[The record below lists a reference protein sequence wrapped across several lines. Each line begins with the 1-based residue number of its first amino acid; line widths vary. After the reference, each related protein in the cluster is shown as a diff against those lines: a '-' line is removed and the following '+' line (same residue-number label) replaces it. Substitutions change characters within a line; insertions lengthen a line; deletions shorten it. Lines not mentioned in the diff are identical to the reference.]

1 MKLFIS
7 ILFLVSTLAIEASY
21 QSQHG
26 QDKFIHE
33 NFFPEK
39 KEGTFVEIGAYDG
52 TTFSNTYFFEKEL
65 KWKGLCIE
73 PNPQAFNRLKNARNA
88 ICVQGC
94 ISEKPG
100 TVKFIQLSGYC
111 EMLSGIQN
119 KYDPEHVKRIDSELA
134 SHGGAKT
141 EIEVAALTLN
151 SLVLEHGIG
160 RIDYLSID
168 TEGGEW
174 DILNSIDFNALDI
187 DVISVENNYGDQKI
201 KQFLLSK
208 GYAFIQKLDCD
219 EIYKKKRVEQ
229 VKLQN
234 RPSIAFIQQFLP
246 ENPVIVEAGAHV
258 GSDTSVMS
266 KRWPQGTIYAFEPS
280 PSVFKELKKK
290 CRKRKNVKTF
300 QLALGKEQGVA
311 KFYPSQATNEGNG
324 SGPHDAQ
331 GSLLPPSKK
340 EWVWPS
346 IGFGKAISV
355 KQTTL
360 DSWAKKEG
368 IKKIDF
374 LWLDMQGSELSMLK
388 ASPEILKTVQVIQT
402 EVSKRSFYEGSAV
415 AQEMQAWLEGQG
427 FTLIYMTTDEHGDAL
442 FVRS

>member
-7 ILFLVSTLAIEASY
+7 ILFLLSSVAIEASY

-26 QDKFIHE
+26 QDRFIHE

-52 TTFSNTYFFEKEL
+52 TTFSNTYFFEKKL
-65 KWKGLCIE
+65 GWKGLCIE
-73 PNPQAFNRLKNARNA
+73 PNPQAFNRLKNNRDA

-100 TVKFIQLSGYC
+100 TVKFLQLSGYC

-119 KYDPEHVKRIDSELA
+119 KYDPEHVKRIDTELA

-141 EIEVAALTLN
+141 EIEVPAFTLN
-151 SLVLEHGIG
+151 ALALKHGIG

-174 DILNSIDFNALDI
+174 DILNSIDCTTLDI

-201 KQFLLSK
+201 KEFLFSK
-208 GYAFIQKLDCD
+208 GYAFIQTLDCD
-219 EIYKKKRVEQ
+219 EIYKKKRFETFTSRQ
-229 VKLQN
+229 
-234 RPSIAFIQQFLP
+234 RPSLAFIQQFLP
-246 ENPVIVEAGAHV
+246 ENPVIVEAGSHI
-258 GSDTSVMS
+258 GSDTAVMS
-266 KRWPQGTIYAFEPS
+266 KRWGKGLIYAFEPS
-280 PSVFKELKKK
+280 PDVYKQLKKK

-311 KFYPSQATNEGNG
+311 KFYPSKSTSQEGN
-324 SGPHDAQ
+324 GPHDAQ

-340 EWVWPS
+340 EWAWPS
-346 IGFGKAISV
+346 IGFGSSISV

-360 DSWAKKEG
+360 DAWAKREG
-368 IKKIDF
+368 IRKIDF
-374 LWLDMQGSELSMLK
+374 LWLDMQ
-388 ASPEILKTVQVIQT
+388 
-402 EVSKRSFYEGSAV
+402 
-415 AQEMQAWLEGQG
+415 
-427 FTLIYMTTDEHGDAL
+427 
-442 FVRS
+442 